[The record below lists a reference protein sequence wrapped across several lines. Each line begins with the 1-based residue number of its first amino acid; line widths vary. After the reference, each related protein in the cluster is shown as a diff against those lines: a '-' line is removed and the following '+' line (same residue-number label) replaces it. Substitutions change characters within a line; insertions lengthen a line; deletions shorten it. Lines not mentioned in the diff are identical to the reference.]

1 MKYPDFLKKG
11 DGIAVTG
18 ISDGIVEEKKLL
30 KYENAIKNIEN
41 MGFRFCETENV
52 RQSKNG
58 RSSSASERA
67 KQFMKV
73 WEDENVASIIGAAGG
88 DFACEMLDE
97 LDFETLKNAKPKWF
111 QGFSDSTNLGFVLT
125 TNLEIA
131 TIYGETI
138 KDYGACELFENLTNS
153 IKLMQGEEIVQ
164 KGFGVCEPQDAQRE
178 GFESY
183 RLTQKTVWKN
193 LKGEKKFHFSGR
205 SIGGCFDVIINLI
218 GTKYDNVKNYI
229 EKYKKDGIVWFFDI
243 FEMSTPQIFCHLWQM
258 KNAGYFEHCK
268 GILFGRSFMVR
279 EDYEMSLADVVKD
292 AIGKLQIPIVLDID
306 IGHVPPQM
314 PIVNGAILE
323 VESSDEKSEI
333 KTFLR

>member
-11 DGIAVTG
+11 DGIAVTA

-131 TIYGETI
+131 TI
-138 KDYGACELFENLTNS
+138 
-153 IKLMQGEEIVQ
+153 
-164 KGFGVCEPQDAQRE
+164 
-178 GFESY
+178 
-183 RLTQKTVWKN
+183 
-193 LKGEKKFHFSGR
+193 
-205 SIGGCFDVIINLI
+205 
-218 GTKYDNVKNYI
+218 
-229 EKYKKDGIVWFFDI
+229 
-243 FEMSTPQIFCHLWQM
+243 
-258 KNAGYFEHCK
+258 
-268 GILFGRSFMVR
+268 
-279 EDYEMSLADVVKD
+279 
-292 AIGKLQIPIVLDID
+292 
-306 IGHVPPQM
+306 
-314 PIVNGAILE
+314 
-323 VESSDEKSEI
+323 
-333 KTFLR
+333 